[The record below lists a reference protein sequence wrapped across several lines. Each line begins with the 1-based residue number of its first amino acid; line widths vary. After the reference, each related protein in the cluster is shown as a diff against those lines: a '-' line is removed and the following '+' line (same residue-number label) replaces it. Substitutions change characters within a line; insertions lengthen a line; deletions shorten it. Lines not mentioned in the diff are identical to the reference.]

1 MARLDPFLQ
10 LLAKHDMEL
19 LLLEPGHRP
28 RLKKGATE
36 RVASQTVLTG
46 EAIDQLLSE
55 VAPQGRLGAGDLRS
69 TKQFD
74 YTLDTAIFHFQMTR
88 SLDGWT
94 ALVAHG
100 EERDPS
106 RPQLQTP
113 TSPGAESA
121 RKASGARS
129 NEFPT
134 AKEILGLTLDREASD
149 LHLVSGQIPRLRVS
163 GDLVALDEFGAPS
176 KDDLRSLLMEVTPE
190 RSWQQFEGCHD
201 ADFAYELEG
210 RARFRV
216 NLFMDRLGIGAVF
229 RQIPNQIPAM
239 ADLGLPESVRDLADL
254 TKGLILVT
262 GPTGSGKSTTLAAIL
277 NAINTKHPSHIIT
290 IEDPIEFVHPSKMCL
305 VNQREIGVHTESFK
319 QALRAALRED
329 PDVVLVGEMR
339 DLETT
344 AIAIETAETGHLVF
358 GTLHTTSAAST
369 IERIV
374 DQYPSDR
381 QSQIRMMLASSLKAV
396 VCQTLLKKKGGGR
409 VAAFE
414 ILLCNSAVS
423 NLVREGK
430 TFQII
435 SAMQTGRG
443 SGMVTLTDSLVALVK
458 QGLVEPDEA
467 YRKAVDK
474 DALVSKLSAA
484 GISMARQSGS
494 AVTQSAPPVG

>member
-36 RVASQTVLTG
+36 RVASQTVLNG

-55 VAPQGRLGAGDLRS
+55 VAPPGRLGAGDLRS
-69 TKQFD
+69 IEQFE
-74 YTLDTAIFHFQMTR
+74 YTLGSAIFHFQMTR

-94 ALVAHG
+94 ALVAQG
-100 EERDPS
+100 EEGQQS
-106 RPQLQTP
+106 KPQLETP
-113 TSPGAESA
+113 TSPSVASA
-121 RKASGARS
+121 TTSGTRT
-129 NEFPT
+129 NNFPT

-149 LHLVSGQIPRLRVS
+149 LHLASGQLPRLRVS
-163 GDLVALDEFGAPS
+163 GDLVALDEFGVPS
-176 KDDLRSLLMEVTPE
+176 QEDLRTLLMDVTPE
-190 RSWQQFEGCHD
+190 RSWDQFEASHD

-229 RQIPNQIPAM
+229 RQIPNQIPSM
-239 ADLGLPESVRDLADL
+239 ADLGLPESIRDLADL
-254 TKGLILVT
+254 TKGLVLVT
-262 GPTGSGKSTTLAAIL
+262 GPTGSGKSTTLAAVL
-277 NAINTKHPSHIIT
+277 NAINIQHPSHIIT

-396 VCQTLLKKKGGGR
+396 VCQTLLKKKSGGR

-423 NLVREGK
+423 NLIREGK
-430 TFQII
+430 TFQIV

-443 SGMVTLTDSLVALVK
+443 SGMVTLTDSLAALVK

-474 DALVSKLSAA
+474 DALVTKLSSA
-484 GISMARQSGS
+484 GISMASHSKSPATR
-494 AVTQSAPPVG
+494 SAPPVG